1 MTNTNAAALPPEIP
15 PVAIFHLS
23 VKTISRSAGRSAT
36 AAIAYR
42 VGERIVD
49 ERSGLVHD
57 YSRKRGI
64 EHTELFLPANSPI
77 WAVDRSALWNAAEQA
92 EKRKNSTV
100 AREFEVA
107 MPAELGKAERLELV
121 REFAAELVK
130 RHGMAVDIAIHE
142 PGKDGDHRNHHAHI
156 LCSTRR
162 LTLEGFTEKTRELDD
177 QKSGEVVHWRTR
189 WAEISNRH
197 LENAGSQERVDHRSL
212 VAQQVSAV
220 ELGQVDQAAAL
231 KRMPTVHMGP
241 KVVKM
246 EQRGICT
253 NRGDENR
260 AARHYNSQVIDLA
273 EVRKRIEAAKVEQA
287 EQASAF
293 LVVQRELTP
302 ASLGDVLKER
312 NPIEAA
318 NDAAATAALSPER
331 VKAEWKTEKA
341 KQFTLIV
348 HRAQKAQARAAGM
361 VERQVVKLANH
372 DKAQPRKPTGLFAGF
387 RKGAHDQALSAWNG
401 VRVRLEKRWGQLEKR
416 LRMVGDYLRKT
427 ALYEPGLSKGEML
440 AQEKATQARPEL
452 ARTFRQVVEKEK
464 AAAIQAVRDKAE
476 RSKQIKQEQSRM
488 KAEKFEFLKTSMDE
502 RRKKAEKAERA
513 ELEKAG
519 LLADR
524 LKTALEKEESLNPA
538 IEPTVEKLAQARRAQ
553 LELSFKEKARKDRD
567 SEREN
572 GRGR

>member
-1 MTNTNAAALPPEIP
+1 M
-15 PVAIFHLS
+15 AIFHLS

-64 EHTELFLPANSPI
+64 EHTELFLPANSPT

-107 MPAELGKAERLELV
+107 MPAELNKVERLELV
-121 REFAAELVK
+121 REFAGELVK
-130 RHGMAVDIAIHE
+130 RHSMAVDIAIHE

-177 QKSGEVVHWRTR
+177 QKSGEVVHWRAT

-212 VAQQVSAV
+212 ATQQVSAV
-220 ELGQVDQAAAL
+220 EQGQIEQAAAL
-231 KRMPTVHMGP
+231 ERMPTVHMGP

-246 EQRGICT
+246 EQRGIRT

-260 AARHYNSQVIDLA
+260 AAKHYNSQVIDLA

-287 EQASAF
+287 EQALAF
-293 LVVQRELTP
+293 LVVQHELTP
-302 ASLGDVLKER
+302 ASLGAVLKKHD
-312 NPIEAA
+312 PIEAA
-318 NDAAATAALSPER
+318 NDAAATAAMSPER

-348 HRAQKAQARAAGM
+348 HRAQKAHARAANM
-361 VERQVVKLANH
+361 VERQEVKLANH
-372 DKAQPRKPTGLFAGF
+372 DKAQPKKPTGLFAGF
-387 RKGAHDQALSAWNG
+387 RKGAHEQALSAWSS
-401 VRVRLEKRWGQLEKR
+401 VRIRLEKRWNQLEKR
-416 LRMVGDYLRKT
+416 LRLVGDYMRKT
-427 ALYEPGLSKGEML
+427 ALYEPGLSKGELL

-464 AAAIQAVRDKAE
+464 AAAIQAIRDKAE

-488 KAEKFEFLKTSMDE
+488 KAEKFEFLKLSVE
-502 RRKKAEKAERA
+502 KRRKKAEKAERA
-513 ELEKAG
+513 KLEKAG
-519 LLADR
+519 RLADT
-524 LKTALEKEESLNPA
+524 LKTVLEKEETPSVNA
-538 IEPTVEKLAQARRAQ
+538 KSSVEEQTQARRAL
-553 LELSFKEKARKDRD
+553 LEKAFKEKAIRD
-567 SEREN
+567 HENEREN
-572 GRGR
+572 GRSR